1 MQEQIQ
7 LMRIAQVAPLRERV
21 PPPSYGGIELV
32 VSHLTDEL
40 VRRGHEVTL
49 FASGD
54 SLTLAELE
62 AVCERALRLDPNVV
76 NCDAY
81 ELLELSQVYQRAA
94 EFDLI
99 HSHLGVLTLASAGLV
114 TTPTVHTLHHSFNPD
129 TSKIY
134 THHNKQ
140 PYISISDAQRKID
153 LNYVGT
159 VYNGIDEKSYP
170 FVVEPENPPYLA
182 FLGRFSPQKGPQHAI
197 SIAKETGWR
206 LKMAGKIDD
215 IDRKF
220 FEQEIAPH
228 IDGKQIQYLG
238 EVNHEEKAELLGNAA
253 ITLFPITW
261 QEPFGLVMTES
272 MATGTPV
279 IATNMGS
286 VPEVINHGVTGFI
299 CESHEDMASMIPKAL
314 ELSRHTCR
322 KHVEDRFSVSK
333 MVDGYEAIYRKTLEN
348 RIQKNGFIHSTK
360 IKC

>member
-1 MQEQIQ
+1 
-7 LMRIAQVAPLRERV
+7 MRIAQVAPLRERV

-32 VSHLTDEL
+32 VSHLSDEL

-62 AVCERALRLDPNVV
+62 PMCEKALRLDPNVT

-99 HSHLGVLTLASAGLV
+99 HSHLGVFTLATAGLV
-114 TTPTVHTLHHSFNPD
+114 ATPTVHTLHHSFNAD

-159 VYNGIDEKSYP
+159 VYNGIDENSYP
-170 FVVEPENPPYLA
+170 FIVEPENPPYLA
-182 FLGRFSPQKGPQHAI
+182 FLGRLAPEKGPAHAI
-197 SIAKETGWR
+197 SIAKQTGWC
-206 LKMAGKIDD
+206 LKMAGKIDKV
-215 IDRKF
+215 DRKF
-220 FEQEIAPH
+220 FDQEIAPH

-238 EVNHEEKAELLGNAA
+238 EVNHEEKAKLLGNAA
-253 ITLFPITW
+253 ATLFPITW
-261 QEPFGLVMTES
+261 QEPFGLVMIES

-286 VPEVINHGVTGFI
+286 VPEVINHGITGFI
-299 CESHEDMASMIPKAL
+299 CQSPEDMASLIPEAL
-314 ELSRHTCR
+314 ELSRYSCR
-322 KHVEDRFSVSK
+322 KHVEDKFTVSK

-348 RIQKNGFIHSTK
+348 RIQKNGFIHSAK

>member
-1 MQEQIQ
+1 
-7 LMRIAQVAPLRERV
+7 MRIAQVAPLRERV

-32 VSHLTDEL
+32 VSHLSDEL

-62 AVCERALRLDPNVV
+62 PMCEKALRLDPNVT

-99 HSHLGVLTLASAGLV
+99 HSHLGVFTLATAGLV
-114 TTPTVHTLHHSFNPD
+114 ATPTVHTLHHSFNAD

-159 VYNGIDEKSYP
+159 VYNGIDENSYP
-170 FVVEPENPPYLA
+170 FIVEPENPPYLA
-182 FLGRFSPQKGPQHAI
+182 FLGRLAPEKGPAHAI
-197 SIAKETGWR
+197 SIAKQTGWC
-206 LKMAGKIDD
+206 LKMAGKIDKV
-215 IDRKF
+215 DRKF
-220 FEQEIAPH
+220 FDQEIAPH

-238 EVNHEEKAELLGNAA
+238 EVNHEEKAKLLGNAA
-253 ITLFPITW
+253 ATLFPITW
-261 QEPFGLVMTES
+261 QEPFGLVMIES

-299 CESHEDMASMIPKAL
+299 CQSPEDMASLIPKAL
-314 ELSRHTCR
+314 ELSRYSCR
-322 KHVEDRFSVSK
+322 KHVEDKFTVSK

>member
-1 MQEQIQ
+1 
-7 LMRIAQVAPLRERV
+7 MRIAQVAPLRERV

-54 SLTLAELE
+54 SLTQAKLE
-62 AVCERALRLDPNVV
+62 AVCDRALRLDPNVV

-134 THHNKQ
+134 THHSKQ

-182 FLGRFSPQKGPQHAI
+182 FLGRFSPEKGPQHAI
-197 SIAKETGWR
+197 SIAKQTGWR
-206 LKMAGKIDD
+206 LKMAGKLDEIDK
-215 IDRKF
+215 KF

-228 IDGKQIQYLG
+228 IDGKQVQYLG

-272 MATGTPV
+272 MAAGTPV
-279 IATNMGS
+279 IARSMGS
-286 VPEVINHGVTGFI
+286 VPEVIADGKTGFL
-299 CESHEDMASMIPKAL
+299 CETVDDFVNAVRRLGEIDRRA
-314 ELSRHTCR
+314 CR
-322 KHVEDRFSVSK
+322 NHVEMNFSIKS
-333 MVDGYEAIYRKTLEN
+333 MVDGYLDVYRKAMGNKFE
-348 RIQKNGFIHSTK
+348 KNGYSRFLSNLLMR
-360 IKC
+360 

>member
-1 MQEQIQ
+1 
-7 LMRIAQVAPLRERV
+7 MRIAQVAPLRERV
-21 PPPSYGGIELV
+21 PPPTYGGIELV

-54 SLTLAELE
+54 SLTQAKLE
-62 AVCERALRLDPNVV
+62 SVCEQALRLDPNVI

-81 ELLELSQVYQRAA
+81 ELLELSQVYQQAA

-114 TTPTVHTLHHSFNPD
+114 KTPTLHTLHHSFNQD
-129 TSKIY
+129 TAKIY

-140 PYISISDAQRKID
+140 AYVSISDAQRSID

-159 VYNGIDEKSYP
+159 VYNGIDETSYP
-170 FVVEPENPPYLA
+170 FIVKPEDPPYLA
-182 FLGRFSPQKGPQHAI
+182 FLGRLSPEKGPAHAI
-197 SIAKETGWR
+197 SIAKQTGWC
-206 LKMAGKIDD
+206 LKMAGKLDD

-220 FEQEIAPH
+220 FDQEIAPH

-238 EVNHEEKAELLGNAA
+238 EVSHDEKAELLGNASV
-253 ITLFPITW
+253 TLFPITW
-261 QEPFGLVMTES
+261 QEPFGLVMIES

-286 VPEVINHGVTGFI
+286 VSEVVSHGVSGFI
-299 CESHEDMASMIPKAL
+299 CPSYKEMASMIPKAL
-314 ELSRHTCR
+314 ELSRHSCR
-322 KHVEDRFSVSK
+322 KYVENKFSVNK
-333 MVDGYEAIYRKTLEN
+333 MVDGYEAIYRQILEN
-348 RIQKNGFIHSTK
+348 RIQKNGFIHSAK
-360 IKC
+360 IKY

>member
-1 MQEQIQ
+1 
-7 LMRIAQVAPLRERV
+7 MRIAQVAPLRERV

-54 SLTLAELE
+54 SLTQAKLE
-62 AVCERALRLDPNVV
+62 AVCDRALRLDLNVV
-76 NCDAY
+76 NYEAY

-94 EFDLI
+94 QFDLI
-99 HSHLGVLTLASAGLV
+99 HSHLDILTLALAGLV
-114 TTPTVHTLHHSFNPD
+114 GTPTLHTLHHSFNPD
-129 TSKIY
+129 TAKIY

-140 PYISISDAQRKID
+140 PCVSISDAQRKID

-159 VYNGIDEKSYP
+159 VYNGIDESTYP
-170 FVVEPENPPYLA
+170 FIAQPENPPYLA
-182 FLGRFSPQKGPQHAI
+182 FLGRFSPEKGPHHAI
-197 SIAKETGWR
+197 SIAKQAGWC
-206 LKMAGKIDD
+206 LKMAGKIDRV
-215 IDRKF
+215 DRKF

-238 EVNHEEKAELLGNAA
+238 EVNHEEKAKLLGNAA

-261 QEPFGLVMTES
+261 QEPFGLVMIES

-286 VPEVINHGVTGFI
+286 VPEVVNHGVTGFV
-299 CESHEDMASMIPKAL
+299 CETHQDMASMIPKAL
-314 ELSRHTCR
+314 QLNRHSCR
-322 KHVEDRFSVSK
+322 KDVEDRFTVSK
-333 MVDGYEAIYRKTLEN
+333 MVDGYEAIYRQIIEN

-360 IKC
+360 IKY

>member
-1 MQEQIQ
+1 
-7 LMRIAQVAPLRERV
+7 MRIAQVSPLRERV

-40 VRRGHEVTL
+40 IRRGHEVTL

-54 SLTLAELE
+54 SLTEAKLE
-62 AVCERALRLDPNVV
+62 AVCEKALRLDPNVS
-76 NCDAY
+76 NYDAY

-99 HSHLGVLTLASAGLV
+99 HSHLGVLALASAGLV
-114 TTPTVHTLHHSFNPD
+114 STPTIHTLHHSFNPD
-129 TSKIY
+129 TAKIY
-134 THHNKQ
+134 THHYKQ
-140 PYISISDAQRKID
+140 PYISISDAQRQID

-159 VYNGIDEKSYP
+159 VYNGIDEKNYS
-170 FVVEPENPPYLA
+170 FVAEPENPPYLA
-182 FLGRFSPQKGPQHAI
+182 FLGRFSPQKGPHHAI
-197 SIAKETGWR
+197 SVAKEAGWH
-206 LKMAGKIDD
+206 LKMAGKVDEVD
-215 IDRKF
+215 AKF

-238 EVNHEEKAELLGNAA
+238 EVSHEEKAELLGNAS

-261 QEPFGLVMTES
+261 KEPFGLVMIES

-299 CESHEDMASMIPKAL
+299 CESHKDMASLIPKAL
-314 ELSRHTCR
+314 ELSRKTCR
-322 KHVEDRFSVSK
+322 EYVEDRFTVSK
-333 MVDGYEAIYRKTLEN
+333 MVDGYEAVYRKLIES
-348 RIQKNGFIHSTK
+348 RIQQNGFIHSTK
-360 IKC
+360 IRY

>member
-1 MQEQIQ
+1 
-7 LMRIAQVAPLRERV
+7 MRIAQVAPLRERV

-54 SLTLAELE
+54 SLTRAKLE
-62 AVCERALRLDPNVV
+62 AVCDRALRLDPNVV

-94 EFDLI
+94 EFDII
-99 HSHLGVLTLASAGLV
+99 HSHLGVLTLAMAGLV

-129 TSKIY
+129 TAKIY
-134 THHNKQ
+134 THHYKQ
-140 PYISISDAQRKID
+140 AYVSISDAQRKID
-153 LNYVGT
+153 LNYVRT
-159 VYNGIDEKSYP
+159 VYNGIDENNYP
-170 FVVEPENPPYLA
+170 FIVEPENPAYLA
-182 FLGRFSPQKGPQHAI
+182 FLGRFSPQKGPHHAI
-197 SIAKETGWR
+197 SIAKQTGWR

-220 FEQEIAPH
+220 FEQEVAPH

-238 EVNHEEKAELLGNAA
+238 EVNHSEKAKLLGNAA
-253 ITLFPITW
+253 VTLFPITW
-261 QEPFGLVMTES
+261 EEPFGLVMIES

-286 VPEVINHGVTGFI
+286 VPEVVSQGVSGFI
-299 CESHEDMASMIPKAL
+299 CKSHEDMASMIPKAL
-314 ELSRHTCR
+314 ELNRNSCR
-322 KHVEDRFSVSK
+322 KYVEDRFTVSK
-333 MVDGYEAIYRKTLEN
+333 MVDGYEEIYRKILEN

-360 IKC
+360 IKR

>member
-1 MQEQIQ
+1 
-7 LMRIAQVAPLRERV
+7 MRIAQVAPLRERV

-54 SLTLAELE
+54 SLTQAKLE
-62 AVCERALRLDPNVV
+62 PVCDRALRLDPNVV

-114 TTPTVHTLHHSFNPD
+114 STPTVHTLHHSFNPD
-129 TSKIY
+129 TAKIY
-134 THHNKQ
+134 THHYKQ

-153 LNYVGT
+153 LNYIGT
-159 VYNGIDEKSYP
+159 VYNGIDENNYP
-170 FVVEPENPPYLA
+170 FIVEPENPPYLA
-182 FLGRFSPQKGPQHAI
+182 FLGRFSPQKGPHHAI
-197 SIAKETGWR
+197 AIAKQTGWR

-215 IDRKF
+215 IDKKF
-220 FEQEIAPH
+220 FEQEVAPY
-228 IDGKQIQYLG
+228 IDGEQIQYLG
-238 EVNHEEKAELLGNAA
+238 EVSHSEKAELLGKASL
-253 ITLFPITW
+253 TLFPITW
-261 QEPFGLVMTES
+261 EEPFGLVMIES

-286 VPEVINHGVTGFI
+286 VPEVVNQGISGFI
-299 CESHEDMASMIPKAL
+299 CQSHEDMASLIPQAL
-314 ELSRHTCR
+314 ELSRHSCR
-322 KHVEDRFSVSK
+322 KYVEDTFTIGK
-333 MVDGYEAIYRKTLEN
+333 MVDGYEAIYRKIIEN